1 MRLWKKIKSQWTS
14 SIQKLGQE
22 QFWGVHENTLLPD
35 KGMFDPGDLIH
46 VSLDATPHGRN
57 EFDVYCYED
66 SKSNFE
72 NVKNMNGKKLFD
84 EL

>member
-1 MRLWKKIKSQWTS
+1 
-14 SIQKLGQE
+14 
-22 QFWGVHENTLLPD
+22 
-35 KGMFDPGDLIH
+35 MFDPWDLIH

-72 NVKNMNGKKLFD
+72 NVKNMNGNKLFD